1 MTITR
6 AKLKDLDVLACL
18 FDAYRVFYK
27 QESHVTSAKR
37 FIKKRLIHNDS
48 IIYLAYHD
56 DKAVGFTQL
65 YPLFSSVAMKSM
77 YLLNDLYVDTNYRGQ
92 GIGKAL
98 INRAKHL
105 CHSENNKGLAIQTA
119 HDNPAQHLYEQL
131 GFIKDVDLHFFWSAQ
146 SKTL

>member
-6 AKLKDLDVLACL
+6 VKLKDLDRLASL
-18 FDAYRVFYK
+18 FDAYRIFYN
-27 QESHVTSAKR
+27 QESHLTNAKH
-37 FIKKRLIHNDS
+37 FIKQRLIQKDS
-48 IIYLAYHD
+48 IIYMAYLD

-65 YPLFSSVAMKSM
+65 YPLFSSVSMTTM
-77 YLLNDLYVDTNYRGQ
+77 YLLNDLYVDAKYINQ

-105 CHSENNKGLAIQTA
+105 CQAESNKGLAIQTA
-119 HDNPAQHLYEQL
+119 QDNPAQHLYEQL
-131 GFIKDVDLHFFWSAQ
+131 GFIKDADLHFFWSTQ